1 MKFSLLLSSAALLA
15 VASGQAIVSIT
26 SPLTGTKLKAGTD
39 AMITWVNPTVKTIS
53 QIMLAKGP
61 STALQPIKP
70 IGENIDTAAGKF
82 VWKIP
87 YEIENGECKCKSDEV
102 ISKR

>member
-87 YEIENGECKCKSDEV
+87 YEIENGECKFTSDGRV
-102 ISKR
+102 SKH